1 MSTRNKNGLAL
12 VAFGVICLFT
22 AMILSIDVGKDYS
35 RTLSNK
41 GGVFGPIKVTKDD
54 AVYEINVY
62 QPVAMNQW
70 SYVEVEVLDAN
81 KEYLYSFSDEL
92 WKAEGYDD
100 EGYWSEA
107 KYDYDMEVVFPKKGD
122 YYLNV
127 VSDSSMRKPG
137 NITVTTTREL
147 GSNLG
152 FIILGILSPVLGF
165 GLLKGGSDEQ
175 DT

>member
-1 MSTRNKNGLAL
+1 MAMSTRNKNGMTL
-12 VAFGVICLFT
+12 VAFGVICFIT
-22 AMILSIDVGKDYS
+22 AMVLSLDVGKDVS

-41 GGVFGPIKVTKDD
+41 GGLFGPIKVTKDD

-62 QPVAMNQW
+62 QPVNMHQW
-70 SYVEVEVLDAN
+70 SYVEIEVLNAQ
-81 KEYLYSFSDEL
+81 KEYLYSFSDEM

-107 KYDYDMEVVFPKKGD
+107 KYDYEMEVVFPKKGD

-127 VSDSSMRKPG
+127 ISESSTRSPG

-147 GSNLG
+147 GSNLA
-152 FIILGILSPVLGF
+152 FIILGILCPIIGF
-165 GLLKGGSDEQ
+165 GLLKGASD
-175 DT
+175 DD